1 LILFVV
7 QCNLQFIKF
16 TLKLDMAS
24 AEMLFELTESQ
35 KRQYIDAETVFMALA
50 QAKKAAS
57 EVRGSMF
64 WRDLKGTHT
73 LIRTSAAGSQKS
85 LGAHSEVTQK
95 LFDDFMLRK
104 TSVEARVK
112 ALKAQLAT
120 QQRLNRAHRVG
131 RVPNIVVS
139 VLNALENVG
148 VDAHFLVVGTHALYA
163 FEAAAGLR
171 IAEQAMA
178 TRDVDMLFDTRKRL
192 AFITVMQKLDSSLI
206 GLLRRADASFEVVED
221 QHYTARNKDG
231 FEVDVIRRPAR
242 GIDPHPLRM
251 SDAEDD
257 FWAMQVSMGDK
268 LVSARRFD
276 QVVVATSGEMA
287 LMRTVHPVDFA
298 RIKLALSQQ
307 VGRDPNKRGK
317 DALQATI
324 VGTMV
329 ANYLPHLLT

>member
-1 LILFVV
+1 
-7 QCNLQFIKF
+7 
-16 TLKLDMAS
+16 MAS

>member
-1 LILFVV
+1 
-7 QCNLQFIKF
+7 
-16 TLKLDMAS
+16 MAS
-24 AEMLFELTESQ
+24 AEMLFEITESQ
-35 KRQYIDAETVFMALA
+35 KRQYIDAETVFMALS

>member
-1 LILFVV
+1 M
-7 QCNLQFIKF
+7 
-16 TLKLDMAS
+16 TAAD
-24 AEMLFELTESQ
+24 MLFELSEGQ
-35 KRQYIDAETVFMALA
+35 KRQYIDAETVFMALS

-64 WRDLKGTHT
+64 WRDLKGTRT
-73 LIRTSAAGSQKS
+73 LIRSSAAGSQKS
-85 LGAHSEVTQK
+85 LGAHSEVTQT
-95 LFDDFMLRK
+95 LFDSFMLRK
-104 TSVEARVK
+104 SGVEARVK

-131 RVPNIVVS
+131 RVPTIVVS
-139 VLNALENVG
+139 VLNALENAG

-163 FEAAAGLR
+163 FETAAGVR

-178 TRDVDMLFDTRKRL
+178 TRDVDMLFDIRRRL
-192 AFITVMQKLDSSLI
+192 AFFTVMQKLDSSLI
-206 GLLRRADASFEVVED
+206 GLLRKADASFEVVED

-231 FEVDVIRRPAR
+231 FEVDVIRRLAH

-287 LMRTVHPVDFA
+287 LMRTVHPLDFA
-298 RIKLALSQQ
+298 RIKLALSRQA
-307 VGRDPNKRGK
+307 GRDPNKRGK
-317 DALQATI
+317 DVLQAEI
-324 VGTMV
+324 VNTLV
-329 ANYLPHLLT
+329 ADYLPHLQEKGTLPKIADDA